1 MQMLKDMYTRM
12 FINIIFAFLGYF
24 QSFVTINK
32 LAIIVDW
39 LGRLGYVNVT
49 DYYVH
54 IKDNVDLYLLIGKYS
69 HIYNLMEKVGY
80 KAA

>member
-1 MQMLKDMYTRM
+1 M
-12 FINIIFAFLGYF
+12 
-24 QSFVTINK
+24 
-32 LAIIVDW
+32 DW

-54 IKDNVDLYLLIGKYS
+54 IKDYVDLYLLIGKYS